1 MKTKLFNVTSPKD
14 DYMESA
20 ANCLKHGGIG
30 IFPTDTVYGLGCSAF
45 NNEAIH
51 NLFVLKNRDYSKPIN
66 ILISDLGM
74 LDGLVANIS
83 DIEKTLMENFW
94 PGPLTIIFPKKEN
107 ISNLLTAN
115 LGTIGIRMPNH
126 PITLELISRTNL
138 PLATTSANIS
148 GNRPGIQLSDFYT
161 DFNNKLNFMIDS
173 GIANLQIPSTIV
185 SVDNNQ
191 VKILREGSISRDDI
205 QDVLEK
211 TANVRVELDT
221 KITK

>member
-1 MKTKLFNVTSPKD
+1 
-14 DYMESA
+14 
-20 ANCLKHGGIG
+20 
-30 IFPTDTVYGLGCSAF
+30 
-45 NNEAIH
+45 
-51 NLFVLKNRDYSKPIN
+51 
-66 ILISDLGM
+66 
-74 LDGLVANIS
+74 
-83 DIEKTLMENFW
+83 
-94 PGPLTIIFPKKEN
+94 
-107 ISNLLTAN
+107 
-115 LGTIGIRMPNH
+115 MPNH

-211 TANVRVELDT
+211 TGLLD
-221 KITK
+221 KNQDITDSDLEFLKGMFLAMKAHFQQRKEGGN